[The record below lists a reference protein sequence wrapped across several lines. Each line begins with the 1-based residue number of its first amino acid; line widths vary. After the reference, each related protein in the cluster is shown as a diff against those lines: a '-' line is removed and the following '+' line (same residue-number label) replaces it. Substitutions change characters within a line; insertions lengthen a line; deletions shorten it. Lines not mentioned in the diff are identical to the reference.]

1 MFLFSILGITL
12 ILLTII
18 AILVL
23 GTGTALGL
31 VIFGDI
37 IVCIALII
45 LLIRYLMNR
54 N

>member
-1 MFLFSILGITL
+1 MFLFSILGIAL

-31 VIFGDI
+31 VIFGDV